1 MKAATILPTRK
12 IVPGGEGSL
21 VQPLRGYDGVF
32 ACILWFS
39 GTAWMRMLIRDT
51 SPSHDDC
58 LDDLRTSPGLWV
70 CIANNN

>member
-12 IVPGGEGSL
+12 IVPAGEGSL

-39 GTAWMRMLIRDT
+39 GTAWMRMLVRD
-51 SPSHDDC
+51 SAPSYEDC
-58 LDDLRTSPGLWV
+58 LEDFNAHLGLWV
-70 CIANNN
+70 CIGNNR